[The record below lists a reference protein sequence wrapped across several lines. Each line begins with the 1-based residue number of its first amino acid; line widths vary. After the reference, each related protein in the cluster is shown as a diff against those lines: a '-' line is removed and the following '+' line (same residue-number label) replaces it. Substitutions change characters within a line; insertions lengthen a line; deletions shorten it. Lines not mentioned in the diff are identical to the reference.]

1 MKTYKKIVL
10 YTLLALSVER
20 FCHWKTEGFTIRKI
34 QADLPF
40 HPEWECTPLSGVEQS
55 EVEKALGQKFS
66 YLASGGSCYVFASED
81 GRYVLKLF
89 KHHRLYP
96 YPWAEHLPL
105 PRFLKQKIDHY
116 QRKRA
121 RVFASCKSA
130 FEELRDDTALL
141 FVHLNK
147 TGVTGSHLTLVDKLG
162 IVHKIS
168 ADNVEF
174 LLQKKA
180 EIAYAHIDQLMAKHD
195 ILGAQHAV
203 GEIRSLIWQI
213 AHKGFKDLDPN
224 VETNVGFIDGKAVKI
239 DVGPLVKDENRKKE
253 MMRSVKYTH
262 RLNKWLKDRY
272 PELYESL
279 NP

>member
-1 MKTYKKIVL
+1 MKRYKKFVL
-10 YTLLALSVER
+10 YALIVVAIER
-20 FCHWKTEGFTIRKI
+20 FCHWQTDGFTIGKI

-40 HPEWECTPLSGVEQS
+40 HPEWECSPLNSNEQQ
-55 EVEKALGQKFS
+55 EIARILDQKFS
-66 YLASGGSCYVFASED
+66 YLASGGSCYVFESED
-81 GRYVLKLF
+81 GQFVLKLF

-96 YPWAEHLPL
+96 YQWAENLPL
-105 PRFLKQKIDHY
+105 PHFLKEKISHE

-130 FEELRDDTALL
+130 FEELRDNTALI

-147 TGVTGSHLTLVDKLG
+147 TEVTGSRLTLVDKLG
-162 IVHKIS
+162 IAHTIS
-168 ADNVEF
+168 PDNVEF

-180 EIAYAHIDQLMAKHD
+180 KMSYSRIDEFMARKD
-195 ILGAQHAV
+195 IEGAKKAV
-203 GEIRSLIWQI
+203 NEIRSLIWQI

-224 VETNVGFIDGKAVKI
+224 VETNIGFIGSQAVKI
-239 DVGPLVKDENRKKE
+239 DVGPLVRDEKRKE
-253 MMRSVKYTH
+253 MQRAIKSIN

-279 NP
+279 CQ